1 MEIYRI
7 EKLHEDLYCIRETES
22 VNIYVILGEEKA
34 LVLDT
39 GYGYGDLIGEIR
51 KITDKPLV
59 AAVTHGDPDHAMGS
73 FHFDQVYIN
82 PADLPDLIAFDH
94 PQFKRLTLDYRLHKM
109 PQLKGK
115 INEEAFM
122 ATSLA
127 EVQFLPLQENDVL
140 DLGGLSLEVIAI
152 PGHSQGSVALYESQ
166 RQWLFTGD
174 TITAYNI
181 WNHSTFPQHCSPL
194 SVLMASYKKIAA
206 MRDQIQEIYPAHG
219 EKPLGTEIIDSDM
232 ACVRDLC
239 RNYADDALIETFVG
253 PAYRHQ
259 YQDRILLYSKPM
271 LEEALKNGVE
281 E

>member
-1 MEIYRI
+1 M
-7 EKLHEDLYCIRETES
+7 
-22 VNIYVILGEEKA
+22 
-34 LVLDT
+34 
-39 GYGYGDLIGEIR
+39 
-51 KITDKPLV
+51 
-59 AAVTHGDPDHAMGS
+59 AA
-73 FHFDQVYIN
+73 
-82 PADLPDLIAFDH
+82 
-94 PQFKRLTLDYRLHKM
+94 
-109 PQLKGK
+109 
-115 INEEAFM
+115 
-122 ATSLA
+122 SLA

-152 PGHSQGSVALYESQ
+152 PGHSQGSVAFYESQ

-181 WNHSTFPQHCSPL
+181 WNHSAFPQHCSPL

-239 RNYADDALIETFVG
+239 RNCTGDALIETFVG

>member
-1 MEIYRI
+1 
-7 EKLHEDLYCIRETES
+7 
-22 VNIYVILGEEKA
+22 
-34 LVLDT
+34 
-39 GYGYGDLIGEIR
+39 
-51 KITDKPLV
+51 
-59 AAVTHGDPDHAMGS
+59 MGS
-73 FHFDQVYIN
+73 FHFDQIYIN

-94 PQFKRLTLDYRLHKM
+94 PQFKRMTLDYRLHKM

-152 PGHSQGSVALYESQ
+152 PGHSQGSVAFYESQ

-206 MRDQIQEIYPAHG
+206 MRIRFRKFIRR
-219 EKPLGTEIIDSDM
+219 M
-232 ACVRDLC
+232 A
-239 RNYADDALIETFVG
+239 RNPG
-253 PAYRHQ
+253 
-259 YQDRILLYSKPM
+259 
-271 LEEALKNGVE
+271 NGNH
-281 E
+281 